1 MKEFFNPTMEIVLL
15 NANDVITTSIAGCQY
30 EPWQTCTVDN
40 PTNLS
45 SSKGW

>member
-30 EPWQTCTVDN
+30 YPWQDCTVHCPSEQSN
-40 PTNLS
+40 
-45 SSKGW
+45 SKGW